1 MKQIQFLAHHR
12 LTTVLVY
19 FTVAFVGTASVISG
33 PALAK
38 LYGAAALL
46 LGTGAMAFTIRRW
59 QRRSPP
65 TEGEEEA
72 GREPER
78 LKLGVNILLTLMN
91 AMMIAVLARNLTG

>member
-19 FTVAFVGTASVISG
+19 FTVAFVGTASVISSPG
-33 PALAK
+33 LDK
-38 LYGAAALL
+38 LYGAAAPV

-59 QRRSPP
+59 QRRSSPP
-65 TEGEEEA
+65 RGEEEA
-72 GREPER
+72 AREPER
-78 LKLGVNILLTLMN
+78 LKMGVNILLTLMN